1 MFPKFQSARLAPFA
15 VVALSLLLLSGCR
28 LSDHWD
34 KEYACKGQERSTMHM
49 QGHPESENYE
59 KIYPT
64 TVDFHIR
71 SDFVL
76 VKSHQMQA
84 KREPDQKLS
93 FSTTNATSGTKGTDA
108 TSGTSGSNWVTGN
121 FDAKTNALTL
131 IQSQTLMVD
140 GSPQEGRTTGQYVC
154 TVI

>member
-1 MFPKFQSARLAPFA
+1 MLPLFKPNRLAHCA
-15 VVALSLLLLSGCR
+15 VIGASLFPLLLLSGCKFTDR
-28 LSDHWD
+28 WD
-34 KEYACKGQERSTMHM
+34 QEYACKGQERSTMHV
-49 QGHPESENYE
+49 QGHPETENYD
-59 KIYPT
+59 KSYPT

-93 FSTTNATSGTKGTDA
+93 FSTPN
-108 TSGTSGSNWVTGN
+108 GSNGPNWVTGS
-121 FDAKTNALTL
+121 FDAKTSALNL
-131 IQSQTLMVD
+131 IQGQTLVVD
-140 GSPQEGRTTGQYVC
+140 GTPQEGRTTGQYHC

>member
-28 LSDHWD
+28 FSDHWD

-93 FSTTNATSGTKGTDA
+93 FSTTN
-108 TSGTSGSNWVTGN
+108 GTSGSNWVTGN

-140 GSPQEGRTTGQYVC
+140 GTPQEGRTTGQYVC

>member
-1 MFPKFQSARLAPFA
+1 
-15 VVALSLLLLSGCR
+15 
-28 LSDHWD
+28 
-34 KEYACKGQERSTMHM
+34 MHM

-59 KIYPT
+59 KSYPT

-93 FSTTNATSGTKGTDA
+93 FSVANGP
-108 TSGTSGSNWVTGN
+108 NWVTGS
-121 FDAKTNALTL
+121 FDAKTNALNL
-131 IQSQTLMVD
+131 IQGQTLVVD
-140 GSPQEGRTTGQYVC
+140 GTAQEGRTTGQYNC

>member
-28 LSDHWD
+28 FSDHWD

-64 TVDFHIR
+64 TVDFHIW

-93 FSTTNATSGTKGTDA
+93 FSTTNA
-108 TSGTSGSNWVTGN
+108 TSGSNWVTGN

>member
-1 MFPKFQSARLAPFA
+1 MFPQFQSARLAPFA
-15 VVALSLLLLSGCR
+15 VISLSLLLLSGCR
-28 LSDHWD
+28 FSDHWD
-34 KEYACKGQERSTMHM
+34 KEYACIGQERSTMHM

-93 FSTTNATSGTKGTDA
+93 FSATQNAKGTNWV
-108 TSGTSGSNWVTGN
+108 SGS
-121 FDAKTNALTL
+121 FDAKTGALNL
-131 IQSQTLMVD
+131 IEGQTLMVD
-140 GSPQEGRTTGQYVC
+140 GTPQEGRTTGQYHC

>member
-1 MFPKFQSARLAPFA
+1 
-15 VVALSLLLLSGCR
+15 VIGLSLLLLSGCKF
-28 LSDHWD
+28 SDRWD
-34 KEYACKGQERSTMHM
+34 QEYACKGQERSTMHM

-59 KIYPT
+59 KTYPT

-93 FSTTNATSGTKGTDA
+93 FSAAQTPTGTNWV
-108 TSGTSGSNWVTGN
+108 SGS
-121 FDAKTNALTL
+121 FDAKSGSLNL
-131 IQSQTLMVD
+131 IEGQTLMVD
-140 GSPQEGRTTGQYVC
+140 GTAQEGRTTGQYHC